1 MQKTVNNFYEKTI
14 KILINA
20 KKKFINA
27 VSRFK
32 YTVYVMR
39 REQNLLT
46 YKQILSMQ
54 RNKFDYCNI

>member
-20 KKKFINA
+20 KFFFINV

-32 YTVYVMR
+32 YTVYMMR